1 MMRWCML
8 LERTK
13 YVFYLNVESE
23 RQYIVLTYVGLHH
36 VIQLKEQ
43 LLRLILSVISNQ
55 EFKMF
60 MIIVLLIHV
69 SSTFGLEASDI
80 AKRVATRTKNAI
92 DEGTLSCYNN
102 FGTWNY
108 EGAMIYR
115 GLWEIQSALK
125 EDPDFDIE
133 PFLNK
138 NLDFYQVDPDQFGY
152 QILHNVSLSGN
163 GSSILWPWLLSIGDN
178 IGLFPIVY
186 GDRIRYGTNANISD
200 DLYIMSETVEKYIL
214 GYPWHLEDGT
224 ISRPYS
230 WNNEGLVELQGQ
242 V

>member
-1 MMRWCML
+1 M
-8 LERTK
+8 
-13 YVFYLNVESE
+13 
-23 RQYIVLTYVGLHH
+23 
-36 VIQLKEQ
+36 Q

-115 GLWEIQSALK
+115 MA
-125 EDPDFDIE
+125 
-133 PFLNK
+133 
-138 NLDFYQVDPDQFGY
+138 
-152 QILHNVSLSGN
+152 
-163 GSSILWPWLLSIGDN
+163 
-178 IGLFPIVY
+178 PI
-186 GDRIRYGTNANISD
+186 NAYKK
-200 DLYIMSETVEKYIL
+200 L
-214 GYPWHLEDGT
+214 
-224 ISRPYS
+224 
-230 WNNEGLVELQGQ
+230 
-242 V
+242 

>member
-1 MMRWCML
+1 M
-8 LERTK
+8 
-13 YVFYLNVESE
+13 
-23 RQYIVLTYVGLHH
+23 
-36 VIQLKEQ
+36 Q
-43 LLRLILSVISNQ
+43 LLCLILSFISRQ
-55 EFKMF
+55 EFKMLTV
-60 MIIVLLIHV
+60 IVLLLIHF

-80 AKRVATRTKNAI
+80 AKRVASRTKNAI
-92 DEGTLSCYNN
+92 DEGTLSCYIN

-200 DLYIMSETVEKYIL
+200 DLYVMSETVEKYIL

>member
-1 MMRWCML
+1 ML
-8 LERTK
+8 TIL
-13 YVFYLNVESE
+13 VFSICFYMNS
-23 RQYIVLTYVGLHH
+23 
-36 VIQLKEQ
+36 
-43 LLRLILSVISNQ
+43 
-55 EFKMF
+55 
-60 MIIVLLIHV
+60 
-69 SSTFGLEASDI
+69 GLEALDI
-80 AKRVATRTKNAI
+80 AKRVAIRTKNAI
-92 DEGTLSCYNN
+92 DEGTLNCYVN

-115 GLWEIQSALK
+115 GLWEIQSAL
-125 EDPDFDIE
+125 ENEPDFDIE
-133 PFLNK
+133 PFLNQ
-138 NLDFYQVDPDQFGY
+138 NLDFYQNDPDQFGY

-186 GDRIRYGTNANISD
+186 GDRIRYGTQDYSNLQ

-242 V
+242 VSNLDFNFTVYETFFFMCKLNKFILFYAQCTIAHEEKKIC

>member
-1 MMRWCML
+1 ML
-8 LERTK
+8 TIL
-13 YVFYLNVESE
+13 VFSICFYLNS
-23 RQYIVLTYVGLHH
+23 
-36 VIQLKEQ
+36 
-43 LLRLILSVISNQ
+43 
-55 EFKMF
+55 
-60 MIIVLLIHV
+60 
-69 SSTFGLEASDI
+69 GLETLDI
-80 AKRVATRTKNAI
+80 AKRVAIRTKNAI
-92 DEGTLSCYNN
+92 EEGTLNCYVN

-115 GLWEIQSALK
+115 GLWEIQSAL
-125 EDPDFDIE
+125 ENEPDFDIE
-133 PFLNK
+133 PFLNQ
-138 NLDFYQVDPDQFGY
+138 NLDFYQNDPDQFGY

-186 GDRIRYGTNANISD
+186 GDRIRYGTQDYSKLQ

-242 V
+242 VSVI